1 MVQKLESL
9 CIFQYNISEVLETD
23 VDDEN
28 DNGKNEMV
36 AVPDIVTMGGMMG
49 NGSVDDDDDDNGC
62 VVVNTGVSSEVLIFI
77 STLWRLWSCFKVYG
91 GGGGC
96 FLWSDRCKADDTVCS
111 IRSVHCCVVSI

>member
-9 CIFQYNISEVLETD
+9 CIFQYNISEMLETD

-28 DNGKNEMV
+28 DNGNNEIV

-49 NGSVDDDDDDNGC
+49 NGSVDDDNGC

-77 STLWRLWSCFKVYG
+77 STLGRLWSSFKVCG
-91 GGGGC
+91 GGGGGR